1 MASCLSRARA
11 ARTGAS
17 DADASAEYKAIL
29 KRFGYLATD
38 QALEQM
44 GDLANTAHK
53 EAKASMTLVVDSAG
67 TTGGACS
74 HRELQVDVHMSIKQ
88 NPVEE
93 PPQPPPEPPP
103 PKPPQPPPAPPPRRK
118 SCWWLLS
125 VLLAAIIAFWVIH
138 PSGRDPGGG
147 YSTPPPIVQTLPAP
161 TPQPSAD
168 SPTTTYPAGSV
179 ESLSSA
185 PQFIMQNVHN
195 TVLARA
201 AKWQVLWSA
210 DGSGCATVTAFDA
223 QGRVI
228 DIESYGPNLTF
239 QSQVNLTYRA
249 GLTQVD
255 RFRPY
260 NDFVGRTLYSFN
272 NGGNLIGI
280 RQLDG
285 NQRLIEDALYKR
297 SFGQVTAVELRFY
310 DVASG
315 QLMRRSE
322 VSGAAMQAALSQRF
336 YLFDMFGQLN

>member
-1 MASCLSRARA
+1 
-11 ARTGAS
+11 
-17 DADASAEYKAIL
+17 
-29 KRFGYLATD
+29 
-38 QALEQM
+38 
-44 GDLANTAHK
+44 
-53 EAKASMTLVVDSAG
+53 
-67 TTGGACS
+67 
-74 HRELQVDVHMSIKQ
+74 
-88 NPVEE
+88 
-93 PPQPPPEPPP
+93 
-103 PKPPQPPPAPPPRRK
+103 
-118 SCWWLLS
+118 
-125 VLLAAIIAFWVIH
+125 
-138 PSGRDPGGG
+138 
-147 YSTPPPIVQTLPAP
+147 
-161 TPQPSAD
+161 
-168 SPTTTYPAGSV
+168 
-179 ESLSSA
+179 
-185 PQFIMQNVHN
+185 MQNVHN